1 MQRDWSGQREVTEPR
16 PLRRVITLA
25 VSALILL
32 YIGVW
37 LGESRRP
44 STVKQSRLERPL
56 TLGETRF
63 VWTGSALAPL
73 SDAPSIL
80 PPVEDPI
87 IPIGVRLPS
96 TPQAPTLIPP
106 AKTDKTKLSL
116 TQSLAPNPVDHNA
129 LKRER
134 AERERVEREKAE
146 REKLE
151 LEKAELEKAELEKLE
166 REKAEREKA
175 EREKAEREKAERE
188 KLEREKAEREKAERE
203 RVEREKAERERV
215 EREKAERE
223 RVEREKAERR
233 DVTVRDAQ
241 KPDAQG
247 ASKGSFNLQVKAFR
261 QRAEAIKFVRSISK
275 RLGEYQDQVYIQS
288 AESKGQPIYR
298 VRVGPFTDEADAD
311 QARAEYMKRF
321 GTQDAPFVSHR

>member
-175 EREKAEREKAERE
+175 EREKAEREK
-188 KLEREKAEREKAERE
+188 LEREKA
-203 RVEREKAERERV
+203 